1 MYDPPPTHAP
11 TTAPSIA
18 PSKAETSMKNM
29 NETAMEGDNL
39 TKYGESEHDYLG
51 APNAS
56 GYYSEKNASEISE
69 STESNLTAGGG
80 DEIIGNSTAIEE
92 IDHAKLNDREDEFN
106 TTGIHQHRNL
116 WSSLVNFLY
125 SRRQLAEISD
135 NSMDEISLGIT
146 SGTLDEDDDEIPIPE
161 FSTTSGDV
169 LMNSTGTANAEELA
183 DDHIGAEKSFE
194 EPSEKDPADAAIE
207 AGEPGISLM
216 QISKLEF
223 HRPRGLTFDIS

>member
-1 MYDPPPTHAP
+1 
-11 TTAPSIA
+11 
-18 PSKAETSMKNM
+18 MKNM

-169 LMNSTGTANAEELA
+169 LMNSTGTANAEERGQQPPNATSRGMLPRVGLKSS
-183 DDHIGAEKSFE
+183 HVHSRNCGVTPIGNQSSLVWRANL
-194 EPSEKDPADAAIE
+194 PSSVCA
-207 AGEPGISLM
+207 L
-216 QISKLEF
+216 
-223 HRPRGLTFDIS
+223 